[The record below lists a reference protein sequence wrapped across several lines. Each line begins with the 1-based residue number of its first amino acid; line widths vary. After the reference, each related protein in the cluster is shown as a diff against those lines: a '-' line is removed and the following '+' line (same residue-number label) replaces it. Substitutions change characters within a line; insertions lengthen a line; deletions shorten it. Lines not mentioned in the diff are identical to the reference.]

1 MRLLNVL
8 QCRVKLINIDEP
20 VTVQGKADQHWP
32 TYHDNYII
40 KEWENRLISVV
51 KRQETRT

>member
-1 MRLLNVL
+1 VL